1 MSRIN
6 TNAAANTAY
15 KNLSASGMVLDKQIA
30 KLSSGFRINRAGDD
44 AAGLSIANKLRS
56 EGRALRMASQ
66 NATQAGSVLNI
77 ADGAVNVLS
86 TVLDRMKEL
95 ATQAASANLSTTD
108 RSKVQAEHASLLVEV
123 DRIVNS
129 TQYQGATLLGGG
141 YGTQV
146 SSSTG
151 ALISGG
157 SIGGSA
163 GATASS
169 IVLNNA
175 KASTTYTLALASGA
189 TTGSIASATLTD
201 QSGNSQ
207 TVQYISTTAATAGI
221 GGAPGSQTLN
231 FSALGVTIS
240 STFIDG
246 SAAGGTGGTI
256 VSTAAAAASFQVGTD
271 ASSNSQIGLSLGNV
285 TAAGLGIS
293 TTALS
298 TSASALTSL
307 TTINTAI
314 DTLNTTIG
322 TIGAAQNRL
331 EFAQANLTSIIQ
343 NVVAAESV
351 IRDADMAFEM
361 TVFTKTQILQ
371 QAGTAMLAQANQL
384 PQGILTLLRG

>member
-1 MSRIN
+1 MRIN

-15 KNLSASGMVLDKQIA
+15 KNLNASGSVLDKQIA

-56 EGRALRMASQ
+56 EGRSLMMASR

-95 ATQAASANLSTTD
+95 ATQASSANLSATD

-146 SSSTG
+146 SSATG
-151 ALISGG
+151 ALITGG
-157 SIGGSA
+157 SIGGT
-163 GATASS
+163 ATGTNATV
-169 IVLNNA
+169 VLNNA
-175 KASTTYTLALASGA
+175 KASTTYTLATTAGASG
-189 TTGSIASATLTD
+189 TIASATLTD

-207 TVQYISTTAATAGI
+207 TVQFISSTALTAGV
-221 GGAPGSQTLN
+221 GGVPGAQTLN

-240 STFIDG
+240 STFID
-246 SAAGGTGGTI
+246 STTATGGTI
-256 VSTAAAAASFQVGTD
+256 VSTATAAATFQIGTD
-271 ASSNSQIGLSLGNV
+271 ASANSQIGIALGNV

-293 TTALS
+293 TTAMTTSSAALS
-298 TSASALTSL
+298 AL

-331 EFAQANLTSIIQ
+331 EFAQTNLTSIIQ
-343 NVVAAESV
+343 NVTAAESV
-351 IRDADMAFEM
+351 IRDADMAYEM

-384 PQGILTLLRG
+384 PQSILTLLRG

>member
-6 TNAAANTAY
+6 TNIAANTAY
-15 KNLSASGMVLDKQIA
+15 KNLTASGSVLDKQIA

-56 EGRALRMASQ
+56 EGRSLMMASR

-146 SSSTG
+146 ASSTG

-163 GATASS
+163 NATAST
-169 IVLNNA
+169 IVLANA

-189 TTGSIASATLTD
+189 TTGAIASATLTD

-207 TVQYISTTAATAGI
+207 TVQYISTTAATAGV
-221 GGAPGSQTLN
+221 GGAPGAQTLN

-246 SAAGGTGGTI
+246 SAANGTGGTI
-256 VSTAAAAASFQVGTD
+256 VSTAAAAASFQIGSD
-271 ASSNSQIGLSLGNV
+271 ASSNSQIGIALGNV

-298 TSASALTSL
+298 TSASALTAL

-331 EFAQANLTSIIQ
+331 EFAQTNLTSIIQ
-343 NVVAAESV
+343 NVTAAESV
-351 IRDADMAFEM
+351 IRDADMAYEM